1 MQACAWNV
9 FSERQRERHSER
21 EGGDSSAIYLQLVL
35 KDILASHK
43 PAQKVCGS
51 ICARQLT
58 FVEGHNRNVTTLLGM
73 NLSRNSLTVS
83 CFGET

>member
-9 FSERQRERHSER
+9 FSESEP
-21 EGGDSSAIYLQLVL
+21 EGGDSTTIYLQL
-35 KDILASHK
+35 AYK
-43 PAQKVCGS
+43 PAKNQCM
-51 ICARQLT
+51 QLT

-73 NLSRNSLTVS
+73 NLSRNSLTVN